1 MKREAGRLSSAGKW
15 YYARLF
21 LSINLFFI
29 LLTFSPSHL
38 LTFLPFVSE
47 LRTPNSSLCLVSEA
61 YALDV
66 PPLRGYVNDYANMMS
81 DQTRAK
87 ITKELKAFEQSDST
101 QLVVLTIPSLQDEA
115 LEDFSIKVAE
125 TWKIGQKGKGN
136 GIILLVANQ
145 ERKIR
150 IEVGRGLEG
159 RLTDL
164 VAGRIID
171 LVIKPRFKRGDY
183 DGGFIAGVHALVD
196 ATRGE
201 FKAEARP
208 ASARKRQGSPI
219 PAMLIFGAIVL
230 FTLGRISR
238 VLGGAAGAVGL
249 PGIAYLTLGSSMIT
263 LILLGVLGLFLGIFL
278 PTLFSG
284 RHGGGGG
291 SSGFFYTG
299 GSWGSGSDSGGSGFG
314 GDFGGGGGDFGGGG
328 ASGDW

>member
-1 MKREAGRLSSAGKW
+1 MKYRKGNIFHISNLILIVIGLSLTLSSP
-15 YYARLF
+15 
-21 LSINLFFI
+21 LSAPR
-29 LLTFSPSHL
+29 S
-38 LTFLPFVSE
+38 V
-47 LRTPNSSLCLVSEA
+47 

-81 DQTRAK
+81 SQTRAK
-87 ITKELKAFEQSDST
+87 VEGELKALEQSDST
-101 QLVVLTIPSLQDEA
+101 QLVVLTIPSLQGEA

-125 TWKIGQKGKGN
+125 TWKIGQKGKDN
-136 GIILLVANQ
+136 GIILLVASQ

-164 VAGRIID
+164 TAGRIID

-196 ATRGE
+196 AARGE
-201 FKAEARP
+201 FKAEGRP
-208 ASARKRQGSPI
+208 VPARKRQGSPV

-249 PGIAYLTLGSSMIT
+249 PGLAYLTLGSSMIT

-278 PTLFSG
+278 PTFFSG

-291 SSGFFYTG
+291 GFFYTG
-299 GSWGSGSDSGGSGFG
+299 GSWGSGGDSGGSGFG
-314 GDFGGGGGDFGGGG
+314 GGGGGFGGGG